1 MNTIQGKAI
10 PVYLGSVDLNSAFHL
25 TTRTAIVHLMLLSWA
40 GEEAWRCGIEPER
53 LWLET
58 IRTHHE
64 VAALGVQQGDLRP
77 PNVLWN
83 NELDRA
89 ILIDFEYAHI
99 EEEHDKIESA
109 IARRTEAKKKI
120 KVLGQTSGNRAS
132 SQAGVKKNQGVSKVY
147 DGYLDCPISSK
158 LSDGYLV

>member
-1 MNTIQGKAI
+1 MNKIQGKAI
-10 PVYLGSVDLNSAFHL
+10 LVYLGSVNLASAFYL

-40 GEEAWRCGIEPER
+40 GEEAWRCKIELER

-64 VAALGVQQGDLRP
+64 VTALGVQQGDLRP

-99 EEEHDKIESA
+99 EEEQDKIGSA
-109 IARRTEAKKKI
+109 IAKKTKAKRKI

-132 SQAGVKKNQGVSKVY
+132 QIADRRYSFPLEG
-147 DGYLDCPISSK
+147 
-158 LSDGYLV
+158 